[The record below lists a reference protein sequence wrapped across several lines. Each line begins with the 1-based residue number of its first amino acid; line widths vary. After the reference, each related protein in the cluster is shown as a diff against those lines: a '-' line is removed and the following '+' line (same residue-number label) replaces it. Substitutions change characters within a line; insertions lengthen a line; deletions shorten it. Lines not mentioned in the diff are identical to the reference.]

1 MTDEERMAEDAE
13 TGVREAAGRAADK
26 VRELGDK
33 ASKAFRDTADQANRK
48 AKEGLETARQ
58 FAENVQSSFSDMDVR
73 EILTRQPW
81 ITVGVTFAVGFLA
94 GQLIRRP
101 PR

>member
-1 MTDEERMAEDAE
+1 MTDEDRMAENAE
-13 TGVREAAGRAADK
+13 VAVRDAAGKASDK
-26 VRELGDK
+26 VRELGDRATK
-33 ASKAFRDTADQANRK
+33 TFRDTADQANRK
-48 AKEGLETARQ
+48 AKEGVEIARQ

-73 EILTRQPW
+73 KIPTRQPW